1 MIQIGQKTIQI
12 WLVRHGQTEGNK
24 LQILQGQDDGQL
36 SALGVKQAEA
46 LGKRIKKENFDIV
59 FVSDLART
67 KQTFELIQK
76 HHAKQMI
83 PNYESLLREK
93 HAGIYIR
100 NIIGCFVGIKFNIAQ
115 KISCRI
121 RSGYQIIQT

>member
-1 MIQIGQKTIQI
+1 MIQIGQKAIQI

-76 HHAKQMI
+76 HHTKQMI
-83 PNYESLLREK
+83 PNFEPLLREK
-93 HAGIYIR
+93 HAGNIR
-100 NIIGCFVGIKFNIAQ
+100 IIIWCFVGIKFSFTQ
-115 KISCRI
+115 KNGCRI
-121 RSGYQIIQT
+121 RS